1 MLSVPLAYGKSRLNK
16 AVLRMRACKPGFS
29 VIDVWQNKD
38 LCMEDLC
45 MEDLCME
52 DLCWKALSTDERQ
65 ILQPVISI
73 GDVPVRVKYS
83 RRDQINNQSINQSI
97 Q

>member
-1 MLSVPLAYGKSRLNK
+1 MLAVPLAFGKSRLNE
-16 AVLRMRACKPGFS
+16 AVLRMRACKPRFS

-45 MEDLCME
+45 MEDM
-52 DLCWKALSTDERQ
+52 CWKALSADERQ
-65 ILQPVISI
+65 ILQPVIGI
-73 GDVPVRVKYS
+73 GDVPVRLKYS